1 MRSLALRSGRRLVA
15 ASAFAAVLALAGAAG
30 AEDAAGTG
38 AAAAGAEPPV
48 VEKVLDILLQQKSI
62 TRDQYQELLDQARHE
77 QAAAAARI
85 AEAAKAAP
93 TAPAA
98 GGAPG
103 WNVKWDNGF
112 NVDREDGAAKLKF
125 GGRIQLDGAVISESS
140 GLNNDLRALGGN
152 GQGDGVEFRRAR
164 LYFDGTVYERLFFK
178 AQYDFASGNPTFK
191 DVYMGLKGL
200 GPVGSVQVGQF
211 KEPFY
216 LDEMTSD
223 DYITFMERGTSNV
236 FAPDRQVGV
245 MATNTL
251 ADKRMQWQL
260 GTFRVVNDVGQAFN
274 SFSSTDWD
282 IATRF
287 TGTPI
292 YADEGAHLLHLGVDY
307 VHRFVG
313 QTIRYRQR
321 PESHL
326 ADRFV
331 DTLNLNASNIDSF
344 DTELA
349 AVYGPLAFQSEY
361 TNALVNGDQN
371 QRNSYF
377 WGAYAQL
384 SYFLT
389 GEHKPYEPDYGRF
402 GRVKPKANFNPMK
415 GDWGAWEVAA
425 RYSYLD
431 LDDRDVEGG
440 KLWDVTAGIN
450 WYLFPNARIMLNYI
464 HADVSKR
471 EATIANVPTNVTGTG
486 NIVQTRFQV
495 DF

>member
-38 AAAAGAEPPV
+38 AAAAGADPPV

-98 GGAPG
+98 GAPG

-112 NVDREDGAAKLKF
+112 NVDREDGSAKLKF
-125 GGRIQLDGAVISESS
+125 GGRIQLDGAVIAESN
-140 GLNNDLRALGGN
+140 GLSDDLRALGGN

-191 DVYMGLKGL
+191 DVYIGLKGL

-292 YADEGAHLLHLGVDY
+292 
-307 VHRFVG
+307 
-313 QTIRYRQR
+313 
-321 PESHL
+321 
-326 ADRFV
+326 
-331 DTLNLNASNIDSF
+331 
-344 DTELA
+344 
-349 AVYGPLAFQSEY
+349 
-361 TNALVNGDQN
+361 
-371 QRNSYF
+371 
-377 WGAYAQL
+377 
-384 SYFLT
+384 
-389 GEHKPYEPDYGRF
+389 
-402 GRVKPKANFNPMK
+402 
-415 GDWGAWEVAA
+415 
-425 RYSYLD
+425 
-431 LDDRDVEGG
+431 
-440 KLWDVTAGIN
+440 
-450 WYLFPNARIMLNYI
+450 
-464 HADVSKR
+464 
-471 EATIANVPTNVTGTG
+471 
-486 NIVQTRFQV
+486 
-495 DF
+495 